1 MASGVGGLRASLIAA
16 GRGGHNVRRPE
27 RKTAPKPSREA
38 VNPLGRGDMDLTF
51 GCILSQAEYGP
62 MAGPTAIRTLAQRAE
77 TLGFHTIWFADHI
90 VIPRHVKPFY
100 PYEAGGASPFDAA
113 QPFFEPLSVQ
123 FPSWLHRAHP
133 SRHACA
139 HHPLPRTDIHRQ
151 DPGNAGRV
159 VRWQANPRCRRRMD

>member
-51 GCILSQAEYGP
+51 GCVLSQAAYGP

-90 VIPRHVKPFY
+90 VIPRHVKPF
-100 PYEAGGASPFDAA
+100 EPFPDYALSSA
-113 QPFFEPLSVQ
+113 IKVWYKTGTCGCFCGFERWRATRCNFKRGSARPSLPFFMEQRIS
-123 FPSWLHRAHP
+123 
-133 SRHACA
+133 
-139 HHPLPRTDIHRQ
+139 
-151 DPGNAGRV
+151 AGR
-159 VRWQANPRCRRRMD
+159 R

>member
-1 MASGVGGLRASLIAA
+1 MASGVGGLRASLIAG

-27 RKTAPKPSREA
+27 RKTVPKPSREA

-51 GCILSQAEYGP
+51 GCVLSQAAYGP
-62 MAGPTAIRTLAQRAE
+62 MAGPTAIRTLAQRAG

-113 QPFFEPLSVQ
+113 QPFFEPL
-123 FPSWLHRAHP
+123 HRAHP
-133 SRHACA
+133 SRHAWLIIPYREPVFTA
-139 HHPLPRTDIHRQ
+139 KILATLDALS
-151 DPGNAGRV
+151 GGR
-159 VRWQANPRCRRRMD
+159 